1 VPSGTPSDEKN
12 LMIAQTSVRTAET
25 SFRSLKKTLKTP
37 FLRHWMVGNDF
48 RELKKIFPVGNPR
61 KGRSKQD

>member
-1 VPSGTPSDEKN
+1 VEHPATKKN
-12 LMIAQTSVRTAET
+12 PMIAQTSFRTAET
-25 SFRSLKKTLKTP
+25 TFRSLKKTLKTP
-37 FLRHWMVGNDF
+37 CLRHWMVGNDF